1 MNKIHM
7 PSNGY
12 ERSQDLKKL
21 STTQSQSLTANNG
34 NSGKINP
41 QQKIF
46 SADSSSNCMNRINSL
61 NSKINDKISSLISA
75 Y

>member
-41 QQKIF
+41 Q
-46 SADSSSNCMNRINSL
+46 
-61 NSKINDKISSLISA
+61 
-75 Y
+75 